1 MAQPVLR
8 QHYQF
13 WTRKY
18 GMNIKSQPEI
28 LVSGATGG
36 VGSVAIQILRKI
48 GYENITAIVRK
59 EKQIE
64 IAKN

>member
-1 MAQPVLR
+1 
-8 QHYQF
+8 
-13 WTRKY
+13 
-18 GMNIKSQPEI
+18 MNIKSQPEI

-59 EKQIE
+59 K
-64 IAKN
+64 ANRNRKN